1 VDCEYF
7 KIDKGH
13 QGKNCELLISAG
25 QMKTLII
32 ISGSG
37 TITGAGDVIEFAAG
51 DTLLIPTICEG
62 VMRFAE
68 DTQYLT
74 VTI

>member
-1 VDCEYF
+1 V
-7 KIDKGH
+7 DKGH

-25 QMKTLII
+25 WMKTLIV

-37 TITGAGDVIEFAAG
+37 AITGAGEEVVFAAG
-51 DTLLIPTICEG
+51 DTMLIPAIYDG
-62 VMRFAE
+62 VMRFAD

-74 VTI
+74 VTL